1 MVNTEIRL
9 VMFFVVKDG
18 EALYNQQK
26 QDLELTV
33 AQIMGFLLPKF
44 RLKLK
49 KVEKTTRSFRYVLCL
64 VAQSC
69 MTLCNC
75 RGCSPP
81 GSSVHGDS
89 PGKSTGVGCLLQG
102 IFPTQRSNPGLLH
115 CRQILYRLSHQ
126 EAPSWHS
133 ITDSNSLQMG
143 IGGLE
148 LGERKWR
155 GG

>member
-1 MVNTEIRL
+1 MLSCVQLYANLWTIAHQAPLSTEFSRQ
-9 VMFFVVKDG
+9 
-18 EALYNQQK
+18 EYW
-26 QDLELTV
+26 
-33 AQIMGFLLPKF
+33 
-44 RLKLK
+44 
-49 KVEKTTRSFRYVLCL
+49 S
-64 VAQSC
+64 
-69 MTLCNC
+69 
-75 RGCSPP
+75 GC
-81 GSSVHGDS
+81 H
-89 PGKSTGVGCLLQG
+89 CLLQG